1 MSAPTLTDDCPTC
14 DDCGLPITT
23 SMQPALC
30 QRREQCALW
39 PEDEPSQAFL
49 RKWWPQTRDYSQ
61 DEHHAMLTQCREWK
75 VPL

>member
-23 SMQPALC
+23 SMQA
-30 QRREQCALW
+30 ALW
-39 PEDEPSQAFL
+39 PQDEASQAFL

-61 DEHHAMLTQCREWK
+61 DEHDAMLTQCREWK